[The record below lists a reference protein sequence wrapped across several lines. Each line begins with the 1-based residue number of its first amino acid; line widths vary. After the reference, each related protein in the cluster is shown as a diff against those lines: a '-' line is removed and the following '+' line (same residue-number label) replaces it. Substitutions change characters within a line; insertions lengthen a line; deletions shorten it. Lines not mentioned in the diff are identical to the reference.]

1 MQKEFAVLRFVAVST
16 WFIVAAGNRA
26 MRERKPMGM
35 IVEFQA
41 ALETTGWR
49 MDKSLPVCL
58 RTIIAKPT
66 ITAVDARS
74 GAMLV
79 DPAMPLIVDE
89 EALPAV
95 PALDLFSFALSH
107 FFHGSFLV

>member
-1 MQKEFAVLRFVAVST
+1 VLENDHCKAHHHCSQKLTHME
-16 WFIVAAGNRA
+16 G
-26 MRERKPMGM
+26 KGM
-35 IVEFQA
+35 MML
-41 ALETTGWR
+41 AL
-49 MDKSLPVCL
+49 P
-58 RTIIAKPT
+58 
-66 ITAVDARS
+66 AVDARS